1 MGKLED
7 DVKNL
12 KDEVAELKR
21 LLNQVSFNIVR
32 IMGTLEKGVK
42 AAVNSEGQVVS
53 TGASVDLGPIED
65 RIERIEENMTSKE
78 DLSDL
83 KSQIDK
89 LVTDKIKKAEEM
101 QERATNLLEKG
112 MELVELKSTLAEIKS
127 LLEERILGDEVEE
140 A

>member
-42 AAVNSEGQVVS
+42 AAVLILVP
-53 TGASVDLGPIED
+53 LKIEL
-65 RIERIEENMTSKE
+65 R
-78 DLSDL
+78 
-83 KSQIDK
+83 
-89 LVTDKIKKAEEM
+89 
-101 QERATNLLEKG
+101 
-112 MELVELKSTLAEIKS
+112 ELKKI
-127 LLEERILGDEVEE
+127 
-140 A
+140 